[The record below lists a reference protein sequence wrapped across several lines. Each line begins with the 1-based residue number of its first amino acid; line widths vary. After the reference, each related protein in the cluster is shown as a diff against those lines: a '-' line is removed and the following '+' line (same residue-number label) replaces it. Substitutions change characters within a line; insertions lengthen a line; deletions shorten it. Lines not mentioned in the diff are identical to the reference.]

1 MRIQKVREEVLFYTI
16 TIATFLLLAILSV
29 LFLHREQVHNRQML
43 EIDTIRLA
51 TDLIELLRQ
60 RSSLEP
66 SDLRSDIV
74 GFGLYGA
81 NGKVLHRFGTAPEDI
96 LPWITNSDQP
106 RNRLNRVEFKG
117 NRLVILRTLGVPF
130 MGREQMRNMMRGRM
144 KDMMMPFPVEPLP
157 PAGRV
162 VYLELDI
169 REWQMSQRLIQY
181 GFYLVP
187 LLLVLIFI
195 GTTILYR
202 KNLAY
207 RQNELRNRELVQLG
221 EAART
226 LAHEIK
232 NPLGAI
238 RIQTATLQK
247 VLPASYQRN
256 LQVITEE
263 VDRLRLLVDKV
274 GDFLKNP
281 LGDPEPVDVN
291 TMIQDLLPRFPISI
305 SFVPKSAE
313 PLRVW
318 VDRNR
323 FRTVLENILRNAV
336 ESFPSVEG
344 SLKDIEPSTETSCE
358 KVIIE
363 TNRRM
368 ERIEI
373 RVLDRGTG
381 LPTGARD
388 RIFEPFFTT
397 KPTGSGIG
405 LAISKRFVEAAGGT
419 LEVLPRSGGGTEAR
433 ILLPIYREVKH
444 ADSSDR

>member
-1 MRIQKVREEVLFYTI
+1 MRLKQVREEVLFYAI
-16 TIATFLLLAILSV
+16 TIATFILLTVLSI
-29 LFLHREQVHNRQML
+29 LFLHREQMHNRQML

-51 TDLIELLRQ
+51 SDLIEVLRQ
-60 RSSLEP
+60 RSFLEP

-74 GFGLYGA
+74 GFGLYGV
-81 NGKVLHRFGTAPEDI
+81 NGKALNRFGTAPED
-96 LPWITNSDQP
+96 LRSWITDSDM
-106 RNRLNRVEFKG
+106 NRGRVNRVEFKG
-117 NRLVILRTLGVPF
+117 NRLVIVRTLGVSP

-144 KDMMMPFPVEPLP
+144 KDTMMPFPMEPVP
-157 PAGRV
+157 PLGRV
-162 VYLELDI
+162 VYLEIDI

-207 RQNELRNRELVQLG
+207 RKNELRNRELVQLG

-247 VLPASYQRN
+247 VLPAPYHRN

-274 GDFLKNP
+274 GEFLKNP
-281 LGDPEPVDVN
+281 IGEPEPVEVN
-291 TMIQDLLPRFPISI
+291 TMIQDLLPRFPIPI
-305 SFVPKSAE
+305 SFFPKTTG
-313 PLRVW
+313 PLQVW
-318 VDRNR
+318 IDRNR
-323 FRTVLENILRNAV
+323 FRTVLENILRNSV
-336 ESFPSVEG
+336 ESLPSSGERTAENG
-344 SLKDIEPSTETSCE
+344 PASEPDRNE
-358 KVIIE
+358 VIVE
-363 TNRRM
+363 TNQKMDRV
-368 ERIEI
+368 EI
-373 RVLDRGTG
+373 RVLDRGSG
-381 LPTGARD
+381 LPIGAED

-419 LEVLPRSGGGTEAR
+419 LDVLPRSGGGTEAR
-433 ILLPIYREVKH
+433 ILLPKYREVEH